1 MVVHWFV
8 VMSQKTVRI
17 LTIDRDTNEL
27 KQLKLFDNPLG
38 RLRKHD
44 LVKKQ
49 AGRGQK
55 SIGRTGLIYYSESK
69 RSDPHEDAALQFAK
83 QITDYLELE
92 RQQKKF
98 QSLTIVAEPRF
109 LGKVRSSMSPS
120 LKKLVKTWQRK
131 DLLKT
136 PQSKWVQIL
145 V

>member
-17 LTIDRDTNEL
+17 LTIARDTNQL
-27 KQLKLFDNPLG
+27 TQLKLFDNPLG

-55 SIGRTGLIYYSESK
+55 SIGRTGLIHYSESK
-69 RSDPHEDAALQFAK
+69 RSDPHEEAALQFAK
-83 QITDYLELE
+83 QITDYLEIK

-98 QSLTIVAEPRF
+98 NSLTIVAEPRF
-109 LGKVRSSMSPS
+109 IGKVRSCMSPQ
-120 LKKLVKTWQRK
+120 LKKVVKQWYKK

-136 PQSKWVQIL
+136 PQDKLVQIL
-145 V
+145 F